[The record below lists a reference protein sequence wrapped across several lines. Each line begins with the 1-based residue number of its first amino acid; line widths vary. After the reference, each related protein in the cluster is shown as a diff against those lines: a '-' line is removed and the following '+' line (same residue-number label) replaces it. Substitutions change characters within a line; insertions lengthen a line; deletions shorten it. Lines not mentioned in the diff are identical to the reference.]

1 MSFVKDVKA
10 IFFFFFWTMNQLAI
24 ARFKLT
30 SQSVNEAHGVTF
42 KFPRVKQLNVI

>member
-1 MSFVKDVKA
+1 
-10 IFFFFFWTMNQLAI
+10 MNQLAI